1 MSAGEAIL
9 NLLFP
14 PKCAFCGAL
23 MEEPADGLCPAC
35 RSSLPYPSGKG
46 ELRTVGGF
54 PCAVALRYEAMV
66 RQGVHALKF
75 HDHPQRARVFARY
88 LAQASAEQFPGGFDT
103 VTFVPVSLWRNYRRG
118 YDQAQLLA
126 EEAAKLWGR
135 IRCAGFTEN
144 TEQSSP
150 IHRQNLCGTPGQ
162 RAGRLH
168 RAPPGAGKGT
178 AVPSHRRRAH
188 HRQYHGRLC
197 PVSHGRGS
205 GERGVRRPGRGG
217 KIAIQALTSPFI
229 CVRHSIF
236 PKEGAKFMEKSSYC
250 CLQILDPA
258 GIIFF

>member
-23 MEEPADGLCPAC
+23 IEEPADGLCHAC

-88 LAQASAEQFPGGFDT
+88 LAQAAAEQFPGGFDT

-126 EEAAKLWGR
+126 EEAAKLWGV
-135 IRCAGFTEN
+135 
-144 TEQSSP
+144 S
-150 IHRQNLCGTPGQ
+150 
-162 RAGRLH
+162 
-168 RAPPGAGKGT
+168 
-178 AVPSHRRRAH
+178 AVPVLRKIRNNRPQSTVKTSAERRANVLDAYTVPH
-188 HRQYHGRLC
+188 PELAKGRRFLLIDD
-197 PVSHGRGS
+197 VLTTGS
-205 GERGVRRPGRGG
+205 TMAACARCLMD
-217 KIAIQALTSPFI
+217 A
-229 CVRHSIF
+229 
-236 PKEGAKFMEKSSYC
+236 GAESVVCAVLAGAEK
-250 CLQILDPA
+250 
-258 GIIFF
+258 

>member
-23 MEEPADGLCPAC
+23 IEEPADGLCHAC

-88 LAQASAEQFPGGFDT
+88 LARAAAEQFPGGFDT

-126 EEAAKLWGR
+126 EEAAKLWGVSAAPVLR
-135 IRCAGFTEN
+135 KIRN
-144 TEQSSP
+144 NRPQSTVKTS
-150 IHRQNLCGTPGQ
+150 
-162 RAGRLH
+162 AE
-168 RAPPGAGKGT
+168 
-178 AVPSHRRRAH
+178 RRANVLDAYTVPH
-188 HRQYHGRLC
+188 PELAKGRRFLLIDD
-197 PVSHGRGS
+197 VLTTGS
-205 GERGVRRPGRGG
+205 TMAACARCLMD
-217 KIAIQALTSPFI
+217 A
-229 CVRHSIF
+229 
-236 PKEGAKFMEKSSYC
+236 GAESVVCAVLAGAEK
-250 CLQILDPA
+250 
-258 GIIFF
+258 

>member
-23 MEEPADGLCPAC
+23 MEDPADGLCPTC

-46 ELRTVGGF
+46 ELRTVDGF

-88 LAQASAEQFPGGFDT
+88 LAQAAAEQFPGGFDT

-126 EEAAKLWGR
+126 EEAAKLWGV
-135 IRCAGFTEN
+135 
-144 TEQSSP
+144 S
-150 IHRQNLCGTPGQ
+150 
-162 RAGRLH
+162 
-168 RAPPGAGKGT
+168 
-178 AVPSHRRRAH
+178 AVPILRKIRNNRPQSTVKTSAERRANVLDAYTVPH
-188 HRQYHGRLC
+188 PELAKGRRFLLIDD
-197 PVSHGRGS
+197 VLTTGS
-205 GERGVRRPGRGG
+205 TMAACARCLMD
-217 KIAIQALTSPFI
+217 A
-229 CVRHSIF
+229 
-236 PKEGAKFMEKSSYC
+236 GAESVVCAVLAGAEK
-250 CLQILDPA
+250 
-258 GIIFF
+258 

>member
-75 HDHPQRARVFARY
+75 HNHPQRARVFARY
-88 LAQASAEQFPGGFDT
+88 LAQAAAEQFPGGFDT

-126 EEAAKLWGR
+126 EEAAKLWGV
-135 IRCAGFTEN
+135 
-144 TEQSSP
+144 S
-150 IHRQNLCGTPGQ
+150 
-162 RAGRLH
+162 
-168 RAPPGAGKGT
+168 
-178 AVPSHRRRAH
+178 AVPVLRKTRNNCPQSTVKTSTERRANVLDAYTVPH
-188 HRQYHGRLC
+188 PELAKGRRFLLIDD
-197 PVSHGRGS
+197 VLTTGS
-205 GERGVRRPGRGG
+205 TMAACARCLMDAGVESVVC
-217 KIAIQALTSPFI
+217 AVLA
-229 CVRHSIF
+229 
-236 PKEGAKFMEKSSYC
+236 GAEK
-250 CLQILDPA
+250 
-258 GIIFF
+258 

>member
-75 HDHPQRARVFARY
+75 HDHPQRSKVFARY
-88 LAQASAEQFPGGFDT
+88 LAQAAAELFPGGFDT

-118 YDQAQLLA
+118 YDQARLLA
-126 EEAAKLWGR
+126 EEAGKLWGVSAVPILR
-135 IRCAGFTEN
+135 KVRN
-144 TEQSSP
+144 NRPQSSVKSSA
-150 IHRQNLCGTPGQ
+150 L
-162 RAGRLH
+162 
-168 RAPPGAGKGT
+168 
-178 AVPSHRRRAH
+178 RRANVLDAYIVPH
-188 HRQYHGRLC
+188 PEEARGRRFLLIDD
-197 PVSHGRGS
+197 VVTTGS
-205 GERGVRRPGRGG
+205 TMTACARCLMDAGAESVVC
-217 KIAIQALTSPFI
+217 AALA
-229 CVRHSIF
+229 
-236 PKEGAKFMEKSSYC
+236 GAEK
-250 CLQILDPA
+250 
-258 GIIFF
+258 

>member
-88 LAQASAEQFPGGFDT
+88 LAQAAAEQFPGGFDT

-126 EEAAKLWGR
+126 EEAAKLWGVSAVPVLR
-135 IRCAGFTEN
+135 KTRNNRPQSTVKTSAERRAN
-144 TEQSSP
+144 VLDAYEAVSPEQF
-150 IHRQNLCGTPGQ
+150 
-162 RAGRLH
+162 
-168 RAPPGAGKGT
+168 AGK
-178 AVPSHRRRAH
+178 
-188 HRQYHGRLC
+188 RLLLVDDIC
-197 PVSHGRGS
+197 TTGATL
-205 GERGVRRPGRGG
+205 GECARVLKAAGAADVMCLTLAMVR
-217 KIAIQALTSPFI
+217 
-229 CVRHSIF
+229 
-236 PKEGAKFMEKSSYC
+236 E
-250 CLQILDPA
+250 
-258 GIIFF
+258 

>member
-88 LAQASAEQFPGGFDT
+88 LAQAAAEQFPGGFDT

-126 EEAAKLWGR
+126 EEAAKLWGV
-135 IRCAGFTEN
+135 
-144 TEQSSP
+144 S
-150 IHRQNLCGTPGQ
+150 
-162 RAGRLH
+162 
-168 RAPPGAGKGT
+168 
-178 AVPSHRRRAH
+178 AVPVLRKIRNNRPQSTVKTSAERRANVLDAYIVPH
-188 HRQYHGRLC
+188 PELAKGRRFLLIDD
-197 PVSHGRGS
+197 VLTTGS
-205 GERGVRRPGRGG
+205 TMAACARCLMD
-217 KIAIQALTSPFI
+217 A
-229 CVRHSIF
+229 
-236 PKEGAKFMEKSSYC
+236 GAESVVCAVLAGAEK
-250 CLQILDPA
+250 
-258 GIIFF
+258 

>member
-75 HDHPQRARVFARY
+75 YNQPQRARVFARY
-88 LAQASAEQFPGGFDT
+88 LAQAAAEQFPGGFDA

-126 EEAAKLWGR
+126 EEAAKLWGV
-135 IRCAGFTEN
+135 
-144 TEQSSP
+144 S
-150 IHRQNLCGTPGQ
+150 
-162 RAGRLH
+162 
-168 RAPPGAGKGT
+168 
-178 AVPSHRRRAH
+178 AVPVLRKTRNNRPQSTVKTSAERRANVLDAYTVPH
-188 HRQYHGRLC
+188 PELAKGRRFLLIDD
-197 PVSHGRGS
+197 VLTTGS
-205 GERGVRRPGRGG
+205 TMAACARCLMD
-217 KIAIQALTSPFI
+217 A
-229 CVRHSIF
+229 
-236 PKEGAKFMEKSSYC
+236 GAESVVCAVLAGAEK
-250 CLQILDPA
+250 
-258 GIIFF
+258 

>member
-88 LAQASAEQFPGGFDT
+88 LAQAAAEQFPGGFDT
-103 VTFVPVSLWRNYRRG
+103 VPFVPVSLWRNYRRG

-126 EEAAKLWGR
+126 EEAAKLWGV
-135 IRCAGFTEN
+135 
-144 TEQSSP
+144 S
-150 IHRQNLCGTPGQ
+150 
-162 RAGRLH
+162 
-168 RAPPGAGKGT
+168 
-178 AVPSHRRRAH
+178 AVPVLRKIRNNRPQSTVKTSAERRANVLDAYTVPH
-188 HRQYHGRLC
+188 PELAKGRRFLLIDD
-197 PVSHGRGS
+197 VLTTGS
-205 GERGVRRPGRGG
+205 TMAACARCLMD
-217 KIAIQALTSPFI
+217 A
-229 CVRHSIF
+229 
-236 PKEGAKFMEKSSYC
+236 GAESVVCAVLAGAEK
-250 CLQILDPA
+250 
-258 GIIFF
+258 

>member
-46 ELRTVGGF
+46 ELRTVGDF

-126 EEAAKLWGR
+126 EEAAKLWGV
-135 IRCAGFTEN
+135 
-144 TEQSSP
+144 S
-150 IHRQNLCGTPGQ
+150 
-162 RAGRLH
+162 
-168 RAPPGAGKGT
+168 
-178 AVPSHRRRAH
+178 AVPVLRKIRNNRPQSTVKTSAERRANVLDAYTVPH
-188 HRQYHGRLC
+188 PELAKGRRFLLIDD
-197 PVSHGRGS
+197 VLTTGS
-205 GERGVRRPGRGG
+205 TMAACARCLMD
-217 KIAIQALTSPFI
+217 A
-229 CVRHSIF
+229 
-236 PKEGAKFMEKSSYC
+236 GAESVVCAVLAGAEK
-250 CLQILDPA
+250 
-258 GIIFF
+258 